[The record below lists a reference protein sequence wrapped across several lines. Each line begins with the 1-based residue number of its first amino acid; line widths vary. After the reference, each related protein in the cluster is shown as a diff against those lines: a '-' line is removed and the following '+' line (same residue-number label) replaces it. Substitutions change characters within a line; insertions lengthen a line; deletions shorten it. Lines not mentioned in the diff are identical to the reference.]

1 MSLFRT
7 ALVVGVLIYCL
18 PSDPAKQQAII
29 RSAGDALSWGLTYCQ
44 RDPDTCAKAKV
55 AFGDLGQ
62 KAKFGATL
70 VGNLVEQWTARRD
83 PAPEPTDDGQ
93 SSDFSAPADRNN
105 MQGPPQPMIPSRKH
119 VARRMVAP
127 DPVAPSDTLTA
138 SDISATDQ

>member
-7 ALVVGVLIYCL
+7 ALVVGALIYCL
-18 PSDPAKQQAII
+18 PSDPTKQQALI
-29 RSAGDALSWGLTYCQ
+29 RDAGDALSWGLTYCQ

-70 VGNLVEQWTARRD
+70 VGNLVEQWTARHD
-83 PAPEPTDDGQ
+83 PSPGPTESDQ
-93 SSDFSAPADRNN
+93 SSDFSSPADTNTTQEPALPIVRSRN
-105 MQGPPQPMIPSRKH
+105 H
-119 VARRMVAP
+119 VARRIIVP

-138 SDISATDQ
+138 SDITATDQ